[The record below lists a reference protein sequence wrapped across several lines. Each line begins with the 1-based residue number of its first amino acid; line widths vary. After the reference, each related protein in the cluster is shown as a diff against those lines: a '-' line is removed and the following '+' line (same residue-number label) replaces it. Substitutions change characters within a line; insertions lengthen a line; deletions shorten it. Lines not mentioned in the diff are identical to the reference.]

1 MKVDKLPL
9 NRVFDRTERLEAPLF
24 QRPYVW
30 ERDRNWEPLWSTIRT
45 VAEARLHNYE
55 HRTSFL
61 GELVLDQLETPMS
74 HIHARQIIDG
84 QQRLT
89 TFQMVLAAAR
99 DLCAAL
105 GEQRFSQAF
114 RKLTDNDVP
123 LSDNPDDVFKVWPT
137 NADRR
142 VFRDTMTAGNKK
154 DIVALACNDALI
166 PQGYLYFYNLLQEWL
181 GTPDGPLFCSRLDAL
196 HQALREDL
204 HLVIIDLE
212 SDDDPQE
219 IFETLNALG
228 TPLLPADL
236 IKNYLFRIA
245 QRQGLNA
252 ERLNAQYW
260 TRFDREISF
269 WREEVRQ
276 GRLKRPRY
284 DLFVRHYLTLM
295 LKEDVSATELFK
307 TFKKYAGHDPV
318 RPASE
323 LMKEFRGYGEIYRSF
338 ETYADDSREGAFFY
352 RLEQMDTSTVFPLL
366 LEVLR
371 RYRSPEHRDELD
383 QIFTDIES
391 FLIRRSICQLTSKN
405 YNHFFVELL
414 KSSEAL
420 TANSI
425 RRFLL
430 ASSADTSRW
439 PDDAEFEKAWINIDL
454 YRKVKRSKAR
464 MILEA
469 LDDALF
475 SSKTEIVRV
484 DRQLTIEHLMPRDW
498 ETHWPLLSFSG
509 NFPLDIA
516 TEARNEYV
524 NKIGN
529 LTLLTK
535 SLNPAISNG
544 PWKTKRNEILKHS
557 AINLNRVFIDA
568 ETWDEEAILKR
579 TKELFGHALTIWPRP
594 VHP

>member
-30 ERDRNWEPLWSTIRT
+30 EREPNWEPLWSTIRNM
-45 VAEARLHNYE
+45 AEARLYNDG
-55 HRTSFL
+55 HRTTFL
-61 GELVLDQLETPMS
+61 GELVLDQLETPLS

-123 LSDNPDDVFKVWPT
+123 LSENPDDIFKVWPT

-142 VFRDTMTAGNKK
+142 VFRDTMTAGSKR
-154 DIVALACNDALI
+154 DILALAFNDALI
-166 PQGYLYFYNLLQEWL
+166 PQAYLFFYNLLQEWL
-181 GTPDGPLFCSRLDAL
+181 GSPADPSFLSKLEAL

-236 IKNYLFRIA
+236 IKNYLFRMA
-245 QRQGLNA
+245 ERQGLNP

-260 TRFDREISF
+260 SRFDREVSF

-284 DLFVRHYLTLM
+284 DMFVRHYLTLM
-295 LKEDVSATELFK
+295 LKEEVSATELFK
-307 TFKKYAGHDPV
+307 GFKRYAGRKPE
-318 RPASE
+318 RSACE
-323 LMKEFRGYGEIYRSF
+323 LMQEFRGYGAIYRSF
-338 ETYADDSREGAFFY
+338 ETFSDDSREGLFFY
-352 RLEQMDTSTVFPLL
+352 RLEQLDTSTVFPVL

-371 RYRSPEHRDELD
+371 RFGKADDAHELE
-383 QIFTDIES
+383 QILVDLES
-391 FLIRRSICQLTSKN
+391 FLVRRSVCQLTSKN
-405 YNHFFVELL
+405 YNHFFVEMLQCTNA
-414 KSSEAL
+414 KSAK
-420 TANSI
+420 AI
-425 RRFLL
+425 RDFLL
-430 ASSADTSRW
+430 ASNADSSRW
-439 PDDAEFEKAWINIDL
+439 PDDAEFEKAWINVDF
-454 YRKVKRSKAR
+454 YRKVKRSKTR

-469 LDDALF
+469 LNDLCF
-475 SSKTEIVRV
+475 TPKTEKIRIE
-484 DRQLTIEHLMPRDW
+484 RQLTIEHLMPREW
-498 ETHWPLLSFSG
+498 EQHWPLASFSG

-516 TEARNEYV
+516 TEFRNEYV

-535 SLNPAISNG
+535 SLNPALSNG
-544 PWKTKRNEILKHS
+544 PWGSKRREILKHS
-557 AINLNRVFIDA
+557 AIHLNRTFFET

-579 TKELFGHALTIWPRP
+579 TKVLLEHALKIWP
-594 VHP
+594 HPAAN

>member
-30 ERDRNWEPLWSTIRT
+30 EREQNWEPLWCTIRT
-45 VAEARLHNYE
+45 VAEARLNNDA
-55 HRTSFL
+55 HRTTFL
-61 GELVLDQLETPMS
+61 GELVLDQLETPLS
-74 HIHARQIIDG
+74 QIHARQIIDG

-123 LSDNPDDVFKVWPT
+123 LSDNPDDIFKVWPT

-142 VFRDTMTAGNKK
+142 VFRDTMTAGNKRE
-154 DIVALACNDALI
+154 IIALAFKNALI
-166 PQGYLYFYNLLQEWL
+166 PQAYLYFYDLLQEWL
-181 GTPDGPLFCSRLDAL
+181 GTPDDPDFLPRLDAL

-204 HLVIIDLE
+204 QLVIIDLE

-236 IKNYLFRIA
+236 IKNYLFRMAEI
-245 QRQGLNA
+245 QGLNS

-260 TRFDREISF
+260 SRFDREISF
-269 WREEVRQ
+269 WRDEVRQ

-295 LKEDVSATELFK
+295 LKEDVSAGELFK
-307 TFKKYAGHDPV
+307 GFKRYAGREPE
-318 RPASE
+318 RTACE
-323 LMKEFRGYGEIYRSF
+323 LMREFRSYGTIYRSF
-338 ETYADDSREGAFFY
+338 ETYADDSREGIFFY
-352 RLEQMDTSTVFPLL
+352 RLEQLDTSTVFPLL
-366 LEVLR
+366 LEVIR
-371 RYRSPEHRDELD
+371 KFAGDEHRRQLD
-383 QIFTDIES
+383 QILTDIES
-391 FLIRRSICQLTSKN
+391 FLVRRSICQLTSKN
-405 YNHFFVELL
+405 YNHLFVEMLRSIPAISA
-414 KSSEAL
+414 K
-420 TANSI
+420 SI
-425 RRFLL
+425 RDFLL

-439 PDDAEFEKAWINIDL
+439 PDDVEFEKAWINIDF
-454 YRKVKRSKAR
+454 YRKVKRSKVR

-469 LDDALF
+469 LNDSLF
-475 SSKTEIVRV
+475 TPKTEKVRI

-498 ETHWPLLSFSG
+498 EQHWPLTAFSG

-516 TEARNEYV
+516 TEFRNEYLH
-524 NKIGN
+524 KIGN
-529 LTLLTK
+529 LTLITR

-544 PWKTKRNEILKHS
+544 PWQTKRREILKHS
-557 AINLNRVFIDA
+557 AIHLNRAFLEA
-568 ETWDEEAILKR
+568 ETWDEEAILHR
-579 TKELFGHALTIWPRP
+579 TKVLFGHAVKIWPRP
-594 VHP
+594 QTS